1 MEPHITETMTMLTD
15 YILAIQ
21 ASAYAWMLSRRSA
34 PQPSRTVQ
42 LWIRGLCLAA
52 IGALAGGTAHGF
64 RLFVPGPPLV
74 ALWTIAIG
82 SLALTTVIL
91 SAAAIRSARQPE
103 STNAGDR
110 AAGLRW
116 LKLTLVSAITGSAI
130 AMFGPSPHPQFNHF
144 DLAHV
149 VFMAGLYAAYR
160 GVILRHLETA

>member
-1 MEPHITETMTMLTD
+1 MEAHSTETMTMLTD

-21 ASAYAWMLSRRSA
+21 TSAYAWMLSRRVSRR
-34 PQPSRTVQ
+34 PSRTVQ

-64 RLFVPGPPLV
+64 RLFVSGPPLAV
-74 ALWTIAIG
+74 LWTITIG
-82 SLALTTVIL
+82 SLALTTVTL
-91 SAAAIRSARQPE
+91 SWAAIRSARQPE
-103 STNAGDR
+103 STNADDR

-116 LKLTLVSAITGSAI
+116 LKLMLVSVITASAI
-130 AMFGPSPHPQFNHF
+130 AVFGLSPHPRFNHF

-149 VFMAGLYAAYR
+149 VLMAGLYAAYR